1 MKKKKI
7 AEKKNLIIKLLLI
20 IKNKSLNTSNGM
32 YSGNLESKNVIIEF
46 FDYNCSYCKKA
57 HQDILK
63 IEQNKKNVKVIYK
76 NFPIL
81 SESSKN

>member
-1 MKKKKI
+1 MVCI
-7 AEKKNLIIKLLLI
+7 WNP
-20 IKNKSLNTSNGM
+20 
-32 YSGNLESKNVIIEF
+32 ESKNVIIEF

-63 IEQNKKNVKVIYK
+63 LRKKKNVKVIYK

-81 SESSKN
+81 SENSKKLPKSLYLLPKK

>member
-1 MKKKKI
+1 
-7 AEKKNLIIKLLLI
+7 
-20 IKNKSLNTSNGM
+20 M

-63 IEQNKKNVKVIYK
+63 IERKIKRMLK
-76 NFPIL
+76 
-81 SESSKN
+81 